1 MDGEVANRKVSLLWY
16 CRTPRGWRRFPV
28 VMGRNN
34 RIRHSYVMDG
44 GVEISYPEGRYELLM
59 YEGRKPVYK
68 RAGDNAADAMAA
80 RDREANLL
88 VAKETASAAGARVV
102 EEEHRKYIRRAADR
116 YIQDCEN
123 RKAMEA
129 AEQARLVTDEFMEVT
144 RKTFVDEIVKD
155 DIYRFHRALRE
166 RGCGDRTIANKHA
179 RLKSFL
185 KFAGVDVK
193 TVMPPEPRYEESL
206 PTIYSGEE
214 IRAIL
219 KAADPYMHLV
229 VEMGLK
235 LGLRDQELTYAEWT
249 DIDWQHS
256 VFRVQGKPARGF
268 KVKDS
273 EQRDIPIPSDLLA
286 RLKEWREKHPKT
298 KLILGTEN
306 DAPNEKM
313 LRLLKRLAKRAGLNC
328 GQCDGCK
335 GELKECQNWTLHK
348 LRRTYATTLLRNGLD
363 LKTTQ
368 HYMGHADLASTMR
381 YLRPASTA
389 ETQNRINAI
398 VWN

>member
-1 MDGEVANRKVSLLWY
+1 MANKKVALLWY
-16 CRTPRGWRRFPV
+16 ARTPRGWRRFPV

-34 RIRHSYVMDG
+34 RIRHGVVIDK
-44 GVEISYPEGRYELLM
+44 GVETSYPEGRYELLI

-68 RAGDNAADAMAA
+68 RAGDNAADALAA

-88 VAKETASAAGARVV
+88 IAKDTASAAGARIV
-102 EEEHRKYIRRAADR
+102 EEEQRKYIRRAAAL

-129 AEQARLVTDEFMEVT
+129 AEQARLVTDEFMEVC

-166 RGCGDRTIANKHA
+166 RGCSDRTVANKHA

-193 TVMPPEPRYEESL
+193 VVMPPEPKYEESL
-206 PTIYSGEE
+206 PTVYSAEE

-219 KAADPYMHLV
+219 KAADQYMRLV
-229 VEMGLK
+229 IEMGLK
-235 LGLRDQELTYAEWT
+235 LGLRDQEIVYAEWT

-256 VFRVQGKPARGF
+256 VFRVQGKPHWGF

-273 EQRDIPIPSDLLA
+273 EQRDIPIPADLLK
-286 RLKEWREKHPKT
+286 RLKESHKKHANNR
-298 KLILGTEN
+298 LIVGTE
-306 DAPNEKM
+306 DGGPNEKL
-313 LRLLKRLAKRAGLNC
+313 LRALKRLAKRAGLNC
-328 GQCDGCK
+328 NACDGCK

-348 LRRTYATTLLRNGLD
+348 LRRTYATTLLHNGMD

-389 ETQNRINAI
+389 ETQSRINAI
-398 VWN
+398 KWD